1 MFWTHQ
7 SLVTCCGV
15 LPLPLLLRPPP
26 TRRCCMAAGASMRT
40 VRTKPRAATV
50 HSCRDDGA
58 MPCSGAAAAL
68 IGLEEGDADAGDCEE
83 KEAGSYE
90 STEAAVATA
99 EEEGGDEDAIACPN
113 NRHLNSTAGSD
124 TLMMR
129 DSLVRA
135 LVAMASAAA
144 ANGPL

>member
-1 MFWTHQ
+1 
-7 SLVTCCGV
+7 
-15 LPLPLLLRPPP
+15 
-26 TRRCCMAAGASMRT
+26 MRT

-50 HSCRDDGA
+50 HSCKDDGA
-58 MPCSGAAAAL
+58 IPCGGAAAAL

-90 STEAAVATA
+90 STEAATA

-113 NRHLNSTAGSD
+113 KRHLNSTAGSD